1 MSASEEERRAAL
13 AASVGDATAF
23 TALVEQ
29 YQHRVFGLSLMILR
43 NRPAA
48 EEVTQ
53 DAFVRAFLNLD
64 RYDAAR
70 PFYPWIAAI
79 AVRLAQTW
87 LRRRMQHAGREDGPL
102 DAASDVH
109 ADGPLRELI
118 SDERSR
124 KLWSLVTSLPRAQS
138 AAVFLYYKQDMKVDE
153 VAQTLG
159 VTSGT
164 IKTLLSRARHALRE
178 RLELSDLEAID
189 DEL

>member
-1 MSASEEERRAAL
+1 MSAFREERRAAL
-13 AASVGDATAF
+13 AVSDATAF

-29 YQHRVFGLSLMILR
+29 YQQRVFGLSLMILR

-64 RYDAAR
+64 RYDSAR

-87 LRRRMQHAGREDGPL
+87 LRRRMQQAMREEGPL
-102 DAASDVH
+102 DAASDVDG
-109 ADGPLRELI
+109 DGPLHELI

-164 IKTLLSRARHALRE
+164 IKTLLSRARQALRE
-178 RLELSDLEAID
+178 RLELSDPEAID

>member
-1 MSASEEERRAAL
+1 MSASEGERRAAL
-13 AASVGDATAF
+13 AASAGDATVF
-23 TALVEQ
+23 TALVEE

-53 DAFVRAFLNLD
+53 DAFVRAFLNLH

-87 LRRRMQHAGREDGPL
+87 LRRRMRHAGREDGPL
-102 DAASDVH
+102 EAASDDH

-124 KLWSLVTSLPRAQS
+124 RLWSLVTSLPRAQS

-189 DEL
+189 HEL

>member
-1 MSASEEERRAAL
+1 MSASEEERRA
-13 AASVGDATAF
+13 AF

-29 YQHRVFGLSLMILR
+29 YQHRVFALSLMILR

-64 RYDAAR
+64 RYDSTR

-87 LRRRMQHAGREDGPL
+87 LRRRMQHARREGDQL
-102 DAASDVH
+102 DVESD
-109 ADGPLRELI
+109 ALAEGPLRELI
-118 SDERSR
+118 FDERSR
-124 KLWSLVTSLPRAQS
+124 RLWSLVTSLPRAQS
-138 AAVFLYYKQDMKVDE
+138 SAVFLYYKQDMKVDE
-153 VAQTLG
+153 IAQTLG

-178 RLELSDLEAID
+178 HLELSDLEATD

>member
-1 MSASEEERRAAL
+1 MDPCEEDRRAAL
-13 AASVGDATAF
+13 AARAGDTTAF
-23 TALVEQ
+23 TALVERH
-29 YQHRVFGLSLMILR
+29 QHRVFGLSLMILR

-64 RYDAAR
+64 RYDTAR

-87 LRRRMQHAGREDGPL
+87 LRRRMEQARREGGPL
-102 DAASDVH
+102 DAASDAQ
-109 ADGPLRELI
+109 ADGPLRELL

-124 KLWSLVTSLPRAQS
+124 RLWSLVTSLPRAQS
-138 AAVFLYYKQDMKVDE
+138 AAVFLYYKQDMRVDE

-178 RLELSDLEAID
+178 RLEPSDLEAID

>member
-1 MSASEEERRAAL
+1 MSASEEERRVAL
-13 AASVGDATAF
+13 AASAGDATAF

-70 PFYPWIAAI
+70 PFYPWIATI

-87 LRRRMQHAGREDGPL
+87 LRRRMPHAGCEDAPL
-102 DAASDVH
+102 DAASDAH

-118 SDERSR
+118 SDERSQR
-124 KLWSLVTSLPRAQS
+124 LWSLVTSLPRSQS

>member
-1 MSASEEERRAAL
+1 
-13 AASVGDATAF
+13 
-23 TALVEQ
+23 
-29 YQHRVFGLSLMILR
+29 MILR

-87 LRRRMQHAGREDGPL
+87 LRRRMQHAGREDDPL
-102 DAASDVH
+102 DAASDDH

-124 KLWSLVTSLPRAQS
+124 RL
-138 AAVFLYYKQDMKVDE
+138 LYYKQDMKVDE

>member
-1 MSASEEERRAAL
+1 MDPCEEERRAAL
-13 AASVGDATAF
+13 AARAGDTTAF
-23 TALVEQ
+23 AALVEQ
-29 YQHRVFGLSLMILR
+29 HQHRVFGLSLMILR
-43 NRPAA
+43 NRAAA

-53 DAFVRAFLNLD
+53 DAFVRAFINLD
-64 RYDAAR
+64 RYDATR

-87 LRRRMQHAGREDGPL
+87 LRRRVQYARREDGPL
-102 DAASDVH
+102 DAGAEGH

-159 VTSGT
+159 VASGT

-178 RLELSDLEAID
+178 RLEPSDLEAID
-189 DEL
+189 DEM

>member
-1 MSASEEERRAAL
+1 MSASEVERRAAP
-13 AASVGDATAF
+13 ATSAGDAPAF

-29 YQHRVFGLSLMILR
+29 YQHRVFALSLMILR

-87 LRRRMQHAGREDGPL
+87 LRRRMQHAGREDDPL
-102 DAASDVH
+102 DAVSDAH
-109 ADGPLRELI
+109 TDAPLRELI

-124 KLWSLVTSLPRAQS
+124 RLWSLVTSLPRAQS
-138 AAVFLYYKQDMKVDE
+138 AAVFLYYKEDMKVDE

-164 IKTLLSRARHALRE
+164 IKTLLSRARHTLRE

>member
-1 MSASEEERRAAL
+1 MSASEVERRAAP
-13 AASVGDATAF
+13 AASAGDATAF

-64 RYDAAR
+64 KYDAAR

-87 LRRRMQHAGREDGPL
+87 LRRRTQHAGRDDSPL
-102 DAASDVH
+102 DAVSDAQ

-118 SDERSR
+118 CDERSR
-124 KLWSLVTSLPRAQS
+124 RLWSLVTSLPRAQS

-178 RLELSDLEAID
+178 SLELSDLESID

>member
-1 MSASEEERRAAL
+1 MSASKEEPRAAL

-64 RYDAAR
+64 KYDPAR

-79 AVRLAQTW
+79 AVRLAQSW
-87 LRRRMQHAGREDGPL
+87 LRRRMQHARREDDPL
-102 DAASDVH
+102 GAASDAH

-124 KLWSLVTSLPRAQS
+124 RLWSLVTSLPRAQS

-153 VAQTLG
+153 IAQTLG

-178 RLELSDLEAID
+178 RLELSDLEEID
-189 DEL
+189 HEL